1 MGMVAIFIAV
11 DEDSVLTK
19 ASALGLRK
27 GRTSVKV
34 TDTLGDA
41 LDRAIDQAAEVDID
55 KAWDL
60 LHRCLNGGKL
70 EPLRDTAEAMAIYGQ
85 ADVTGMDGAVFYL
98 SRAEVPNIAATLAKF
113 DDGKIARIIPALAD
127 QEVYGWSG
135 DLEEDS
141 AYALQGLQ
149 ILRDFYSDCASKGK
163 AAVIT
168 IE

>member
-19 ASALGLRK
+19 ASALGLKKR
-27 GRTSVKV
+27 RTSIKLA
-34 TDTLGDA
+34 DMLGDV
-41 LDRAIDQAAEVDID
+41 LDQAIDGGAEVDID

-60 LHRCLNGGKL
+60 LHRCLNGGKV
-70 EPLRDTAEAMAIYGQ
+70 EPLRDTTEAMAIYGQ
-85 ADVTGMDGAVFYL
+85 ADVMGVDGPMFYL
-98 SRAEVPNIAATLAKF
+98 SRAEVPNIAASLAKF
-113 DDGKIARIIPALAD
+113 DNDKIAQIIPALAEQD
-127 QEVYGWSG
+127 VYGWSG
-135 DLEEDS
+135 DLEDDS

-149 ILRDFYSDCASKGK
+149 ILRDFYSDCASKGQ